1 MLHTPPAQH
10 TNSSSLSQRLTLPP
24 VFPIL
29 INETQRLKSE
39 TWVIKLNL
47 SHLKV
52 YSIQLFLQ
60 PQQAQVSKLPIL
72 VTKDTL
78 QLDLYQSISELSIVY
93 VQDTAQTPAFLI
105 VSQRAELV
113 LLCAPQKTIQY
124 YETVPYSIHS
134 SSSSSHCKGN
144 DYMPILFL
152 ITNK

>member
-10 TNSSSLSQRLTLPP
+10 TNSSSLSQRLVLPP

-47 SHLKV
+47 LHLKV

-60 PQQAQVSKLPIL
+60 PQQVQVSKLPIL

-78 QLDLYQSISELSIVY
+78 QLDLYQSISELSSLCSRYSPNTSLSYSLPKSWISPSLCTSKDHTVLWNS
-93 VQDTAQTPAFLI
+93 PIFHSLFLFLLPLQRQWLYAYI
-105 VSQRAELV
+105 VS
-113 LLCAPQKTIQY
+113 
-124 YETVPYSIHS
+124 YSI
-134 SSSSSHCKGN
+134 
-144 DYMPILFL
+144 
-152 ITNK
+152 

>member
-1 MLHTPPAQH
+1 MWHTPPTQH
-10 TNSSSLSQRLTLPP
+10 TNSSSLSQRLVLPP

-47 SHLKV
+47 SHLNV

-78 QLDLYQSISELSIVY
+78 QLDLYQSISELSSLCSRYSPNTSLSYILPKSWISPSLGTSKDHTVLWNSPIFY
-93 VQDTAQTPAFLI
+93 SLFLFLLPLQRQWLYAYI
-105 VSQRAELV
+105 VSL
-113 LLCAPQKTIQY
+113 P
-124 YETVPYSIHS
+124 
-134 SSSSSHCKGN
+134 
-144 DYMPILFL
+144 
-152 ITNK
+152 